1 MKKTLISSA
10 IAVSTLMALT
20 TTTAFAGGSANIGVG
35 SNYIWRGLTQTGDDA
50 AISGGLDYDFG
61 NGLSVGTWTSSLGGG
76 NSYELDLYGAYG
88 GKVAGADYS
97 VGLINYRYPTV
108 TGSVNPDAIEDFT
121 EVNGSLGFGPVSANV
136 AYTIDS
142 DNNDTVANS
151 KGDIYYSLGFKKEIK
166 SDLTVGAMVGKY
178 DFDDKAGE
186 DYTHYQLSLGKGD
199 FTFAVDDND
208 LKGSDPRASVSWTK
222 SFDL

>member
-1 MKKTLISSA
+1 MKKTLISTA
-10 IAVSTLMALT
+10 IAVSGLMALT

-35 SNYIWRGLTQTGDDA
+35 SNYIWRGVTQNNDNA
-50 AISGGLDYDFG
+50 AVSGGLDYDFG
-61 NGLSVGTWTSSLGGG
+61 NGLSVGTWTSNLSDG
-76 NSYELDLYGAYG
+76 NGYELDLYGAYG
-88 GKVAGADYS
+88 GKIGAADYS
-97 VGLINYRYPTV
+97 VGLTNYRYPTQD
-108 TGSVNPDAIEDFT
+108 DADFT
-121 EVNGSLGFGPVSANV
+121 EVNGSLGFGPVSASV

-142 DNNDTVANS
+142 DDDTTPAFS
-151 KGDIYYSLGFKKEIK
+151 KGDIYYSLGFSKEIK
-166 SDLTVGAMVGKY
+166 SDLTVGAMIGKY
-178 DFDDKAGE
+178 DFDDNAAE